1 MRKLLLIAGIAAL
14 AIPSIAA
21 AQPGCEEQKHDSRVA
36 GTLLGAG
43 VGALIG
49 GSVAG
54 HGSKGVGAVAG
65 AVGGGL
71 IGNAAA
77 GSSVHCDGYYDANG
91 VWHTASGYYD
101 SHGRWVA
108 TGPTGYYD
116 SHGRW
121 VTTAP
126 YAGAYGAD
134 VAYVGGSIADRENS
148 LENRIRVGDT
158 HGSLSRYEASSAYR
172 ELGAIRRQ
180 HRYLMNA
187 HGDLTWDDRA
197 DLNARLDN
205 LSDTLNSEWNR

>member
-21 AQPGCEEQKHDSRVA
+21 AQPGCYEQRHDSKVA

-49 GSVAG
+49 GSIAG

-101 SHGRWVA
+101 GDGRWVA
-108 TGPTGYYD
+108 TGPSGYYD
-116 SHGRW
+116 SNGRW
-121 VTTAP
+121 VATAP

-134 VAYVGGSIADRENS
+134 VAYVGGSITDRENS
-148 LENRIRVGDT
+148 LENRIRTGDNR
-158 HGSLSRYEASSAYR
+158 GSLSGYEVSSAYR

-180 HRYLMNA
+180 HRNLMDA
-187 HGDLTWDDRA
+187 HGNLTWDDRA
-197 DLNARLDN
+197 DLNSRLDN